1 LKKSGRYNIL
11 NKVAEMDVGK
21 VDRIVG
27 AGMNVELQ
35 DLREELYRAIS
46 SNAATSQIVVDL
58 SVQLDKMILEFYKQ
72 AAETY

>member
-35 DLREELYRAIS
+35 DLREELHRAIS

-72 AAETY
+72 AAET

>member
-35 DLREELYRAIS
+35 DLREELHRAIS